1 MSHHGGVPQR
11 MMDRTTL
18 AATVAMVVAAAGS
31 VLALVFFLFV
41 DLGGTVDGAV
51 HLLSLVAAA
60 VWAGPLWIYARPV
73 RTRPA
78 AVVGGAVLLGA
89 TAAFLVSL
97 FRDTNSTAAIGVIT
111 IPILM
116 YPLAA
121 GVLAID
127 RLLTARRAG
136 EPVLR
141 GFVRRLVAVG
151 LSFVVVIAA
160 LSTVVGIV
168 SLFDP
173 VTRDD
178 LIGSLITTVVSA
190 AAATGGAIA
199 IRRLWRQSTAH

>member
-51 HLLSLVAAA
+51 HPLSLVAAA
-60 VWAGPLWIYARPV
+60 VWAGPLWIYARLV